1 MAPAV
6 NAPAARPNARPGPIP
21 RACAG
26 AGTAKL
32 VAPTAATVAKTANV
46 FFMRMSSS
54 IALPINA
61 TTR

>member
-6 NAPAARPNARPGPIP
+6 NAPAAKPNARPGPIP

-32 VAPTAATVAKTANV
+32 VALTAATVAKTANV
-46 FFMRMSSS
+46 FFMRMSSF
-54 IALPINA
+54 LPINA
-61 TTR
+61 TTC